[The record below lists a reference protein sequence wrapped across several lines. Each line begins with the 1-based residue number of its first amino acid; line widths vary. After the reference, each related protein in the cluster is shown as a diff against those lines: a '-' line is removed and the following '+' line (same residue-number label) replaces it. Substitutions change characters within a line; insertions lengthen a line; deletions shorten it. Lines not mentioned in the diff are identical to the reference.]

1 MQYASCVKMYGKICI
16 YRKILEKL
24 LHAWNGKKKSLFKT
38 YYDFGNDFG
47 LAERFEEKGKEAT
60 DKED

>member
-1 MQYASCVKMYGKICI
+1 MQVVSKCTAKFVSIEELWKNCNMHEM
-16 YRKILEKL
+16 EKGNL
-24 LHAWNGKKKSLFKT
+24 NLKT

>member
-1 MQYASCVKMYGKICI
+1 MSKCMAKFVSIEEYFWKNYYMYEMGKRNL
-16 YRKILEKL
+16 YL
-24 LHAWNGKKKSLFKT
+24 KT

-47 LAERFEEKGKEAT
+47 LAEWFEEKGKEAT